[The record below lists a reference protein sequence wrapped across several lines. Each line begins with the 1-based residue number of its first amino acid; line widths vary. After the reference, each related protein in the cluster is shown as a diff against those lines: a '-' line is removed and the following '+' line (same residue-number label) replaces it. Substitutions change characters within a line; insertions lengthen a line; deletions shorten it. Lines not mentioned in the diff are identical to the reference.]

1 MFSQPIAV
9 TVLAAVC
16 ACPLLADFSYQQ
28 TSKVTGGAMAGMLK
42 VAGVFSKQAREPIQ
56 QTIAVKGDRM
66 ATRGSTSVSIIDLRA
81 GTITTI
87 DLQKKTYTVMTLE
100 QMKQRME
107 EAQQKIQ
114 QHKKD
119 QNGDSADVKFKV
131 SIHPSGAAKRLNGM
145 DAKEVVVKMEMEAT
159 DAQSGQS
166 GSMVVTADT
175 WMAPEIPGYS
185 EVREFHRR
193 MAEKISWTGMG
204 SMFATQPQ
212 LGQGMAEAQKEAAKL
227 EGLPVYSTTSMGAAG
242 TPPANVDPDAQQQQQ
257 QQSSKPSLGGLLGAG
272 IGIRRTNN
280 DSSQPQKNSGGQGSG
295 NLLEMT
301 TELSG
306 FSTSPV
312 DDAMFAIPAGF
323 RQIEPKGM
331 Q

>member
-1 MFSQPIAV
+1 
-9 TVLAAVC
+9 
-16 ACPLLADFSYQQ
+16 
-28 TSKVTGGAMAGMLK
+28 MAGMLK

-81 GTITTI
+81 GTITTV
-87 DLQKKTYTVMTLE
+87 DLQKKTYVVMTFE

-119 QNGDSADVKFKV
+119 QNGDTADIKFKV
-131 SIHPSGAAKRLNGM
+131 SVNPTGGAKRLNGT

-159 DAQSGQS
+159 DTQSGQS
-166 GSMVVTADT
+166 GSLVVTADT
-175 WMAPEIPGYS
+175 WMAPEIPGYA
-185 EVREFHRR
+185 EVREFHKRL
-193 MAEKISWTGMG
+193 AEKISWTGMG
-204 SMFATQPQ
+204 NMFATQPR

-227 EGLPVYSTTSMGAAG
+227 EGLPVYTTISMGAAG
-242 TPPANVDPDAQQQQQ
+242 TPPANGDPDVQHQQ

-272 IGIRRTNN
+272 IGIHRTNN
-280 DSSQPQKNSGGQGSG
+280 DSSQQKNSGEQGSG

-301 TELSG
+301 TELSS
-306 FSTSPV
+306 FSASPV
-312 DDAMFAIPAGF
+312 DDAIFAIPAGF
-323 RQIEPKGM
+323 KQIEPKGM

>member
-9 TVLAAVC
+9 TMLVAVC
-16 ACPLLADFSYQQ
+16 ACPSLADFSYQQ
-28 TSKVTGGAMAGMLK
+28 SSKVTGGALAGMLK

-66 ATRGSTSVSIIDLRA
+66 VTRGSTSVSIIDLRA

-87 DLQKKTYTVMTLE
+87 DLQKKTYTVMTFE

-131 SIHPSGAAKRLNGM
+131 SVNPTGAAKRLNGV

-159 DAQSGQS
+159 DTQSGQS

-175 WMAPEIPGYS
+175 
-185 EVREFHRR
+185 
-193 MAEKISWTGMG
+193 
-204 SMFATQPQ
+204 
-212 LGQGMAEAQKEAAKL
+212 
-227 EGLPVYSTTSMGAAG
+227 
-242 TPPANVDPDAQQQQQ
+242 
-257 QQSSKPSLGGLLGAG
+257 
-272 IGIRRTNN
+272 
-280 DSSQPQKNSGGQGSG
+280 
-295 NLLEMT
+295 
-301 TELSG
+301 
-306 FSTSPV
+306 
-312 DDAMFAIPAGF
+312 
-323 RQIEPKGM
+323 
-331 Q
+331 